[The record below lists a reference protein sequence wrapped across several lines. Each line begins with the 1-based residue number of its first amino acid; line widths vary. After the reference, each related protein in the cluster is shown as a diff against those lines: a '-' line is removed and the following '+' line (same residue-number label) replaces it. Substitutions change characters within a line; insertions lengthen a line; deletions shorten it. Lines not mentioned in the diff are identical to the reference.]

1 MKKKIQILIAT
12 ISAITFLALACA
24 KTNEDALQ
32 QNGSGGGGG
41 TCKTD
46 TLSYSNDIVPI
57 LKSYCYGCHGVG
69 NSSSSGGILLEGYT
83 NLKAYVDNGKLVGVV
98 NHAPGFVSM
107 PYGQP
112 KMPDCEVTQITN
124 WVNEGALNN

>member
-1 MKKKIQILIAT
+1 MKIKIQVLVVT
-12 ISAITFLALACA
+12 IMAITFLALACA

-32 QNGSGGGGG
+32 QNSGTGGGS
-41 TCKTD
+41 CKTD
-46 TLSYSNDIVPI
+46 SLSYANDIVPI
-57 LKSYCYGCHGVG
+57 LKFYCYGCHGVG

-83 NLKAYVDNGKLVGVV
+83 NLKVYVDNGKLVGVV
-98 NHAPGFVSM
+98 NHAAGYVAM

-124 WVNEGALNN
+124 WVNEGAQNN